1 MKVASIQIPNSANA
15 KNNLKAIEKGLALA
29 AKSRADLALFPECAL
44 TGFAARSDWSED
56 LMQQAF
62 GKALKLCR
70 KYRIGAVIPTSIRQK
85 SSFYNGSIVVG
96 KDGEV
101 IEVLCKRGLTPA
113 EESFFSIPQ
122 KKKRVFSFQ
131 GFRFALIFCREIEDA
146 KELLGQESIDAILW
160 PGYWGW
166 DDDWEWNDKEPWTR
180 LLQEVASFC
189 QCPIIQA
196 NFLGDNAIKNT
207 DGSTLGGSVAVSE
220 KGELI
225 DRSRPNQ
232 ATPLLVTLNRI
243 AEKSNTSET
252 PE

>member
-29 AKSRADLALFPECAL
+29 AESRADLALFPECAL

-56 LMQQAF
+56 LMQHAF
-62 GKALKLCR
+62 GKALKLCK
-70 KYRIGAVIPTSIRQK
+70 KYRIGAVIPTSIRQNN
-85 SSFYNGSIVVG
+85 SFYNGSIVV
-96 KDGEV
+96 DTEGEL
-101 IEVLCKRGLTPA
+101 IEVLCKRGLTSA
-113 EESFFSIPQ
+113 EEAFFSVPQ

-146 KELLGQESIDAILW
+146 KELLGQESLDAILW

-166 DDDWEWNDKEPWTR
+166 DEDWEWDDKEPWTR

-189 QCPIIQA
+189 QYPIIQA
-196 NFLGDNAIKNT
+196 NFLGDNAIKNS

-232 ATPLLVTLNRI
+232 ATPLFLTLNRI
-243 AEKSNTSET
+243 AEKSKKTE
-252 PE
+252 

>member
-1 MKVASIQIPNSANA
+1 MKVASIQIPNSTNA
-15 KNNLKAIEKGLALA
+15 KSNLKAIEEGLALS

-44 TGFAARSDWSED
+44 TGFAARPDWSED

-62 GKALKLCR
+62 GRALKLCK
-70 KYRIGAVIPTSIRQK
+70 KYRVGAVIPTSICQK

-96 KDGEV
+96 KDGKV

-196 NFLGDNAIKNT
+196 NFLGDNAIKNS